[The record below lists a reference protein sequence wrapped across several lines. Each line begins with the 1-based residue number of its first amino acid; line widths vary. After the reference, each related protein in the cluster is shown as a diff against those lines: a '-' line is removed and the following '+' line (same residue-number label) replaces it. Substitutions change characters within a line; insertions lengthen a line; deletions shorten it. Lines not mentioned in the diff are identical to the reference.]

1 MEPTNLEDFLQPVQR
16 GNVPYSINHAPRL
29 HGFRVKFRVQHVA
42 QNGET
47 ICVVGSTPELG
58 AWQKVSKV
66 KLTLTEDNIWESEAI
81 TVSNKYFTYKY
92 TVFQDGNFQSWE
104 RGFDRICDL
113 SKQGRTIDYET
124 NDTWETFKVCF
135 NVHKQDSAQM
145 HLQIYDHNVELVD
158 QSIHD
163 TIRMHRS

>member
-1 MEPTNLEDFLQPVQR
+1 MSDNREIV
-16 GNVPYSINHAPRL
+16 
-29 HGFRVKFRVQHVA
+29 
-42 QNGET
+42 
-47 ICVVGSTPELG
+47 
-58 AWQKVSKV
+58 
-66 KLTLTEDNIWESEAI
+66 TEDIHHPLP
-81 TVSNKYFTYKY
+81 F
-92 TVFQDGNFQSWE
+92 
-104 RGFDRICDL
+104 

-124 NDTWETFKVCF
+124 NDTWETFEVCF